1 MDLISLRAP
10 ISSRFLCLA
19 RPPLIQRVQPGV
31 QPEPPSDRQ
40 ASQQDFAGANFRPDE
55 ISATRNFASVDAKF
69 RQDDGEIS
77 LDENSRVLWR
87 NFLAKFREISSNF
100 RENNER

>member
-10 ISSRFLCLA
+10 DHGTSRFLCPCA
-19 RPPLIQRVQPGV
+19 PAFNIQRA

-40 ASQQDFAGANFRPDE
+40 ASQQNFAGTNFRSNE
-55 ISATRNFASVDAKF
+55 ISPTRNFASVDAKF

-77 LDENSRVLWR
+77 FDENSRVLWR
-87 NFLAKFREISSNF
+87 NLVTKYREISSNF
-100 RENNER
+100 HENNER